1 MNIYIYILYICVYT
15 YIYISDDMA
24 LSKYR
29 LPPNPMGR
37 HHFPS
42 EKVAFFFTGRGETPP
57 KKTAFPSG
65 FPQHQMGGNPGHH
78 PSQ

>member
-1 MNIYIYILYICVYT
+1 MCIYIYIYQMIWLYLNIGSPQIQWVVIT
-15 YIYISDDMA
+15 
-24 LSKYR
+24 
-29 LPPNPMGR
+29 
-37 HHFPS
+37 FPA
-42 EKVAFFFTGRGETPP
+42 KKLRFFSLAVGKHPL